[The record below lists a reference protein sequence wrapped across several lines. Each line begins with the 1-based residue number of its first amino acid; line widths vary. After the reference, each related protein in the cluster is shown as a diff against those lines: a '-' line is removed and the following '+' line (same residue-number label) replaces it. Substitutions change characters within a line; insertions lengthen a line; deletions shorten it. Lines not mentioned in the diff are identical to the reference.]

1 MTLLSSTMVLPVT
14 EAEARTVVQVFLD
27 KRKSSKTLMN
37 LYRFNTGWLAT
48 FSAAAGE
55 VGGGAL
61 AVYDNGQLQKM
72 PSAPPPRLLEI
83 LNEEEQSPE

>member
-1 MTLLSSTMVLPVT
+1 MT
-14 EAEARTVVQVFLD
+14 EAEARTVVQVFLE
-27 KRKSSKTLMN
+27 KRKSSKKLMY

-48 FSAAAGE
+48 FSAAPGE

-61 AVYDNGQLQKM
+61 AIYDNGQFQRM

-83 LNEEEQSPE
+83 LNEEGQSPE